1 MIAAAPEMLLTT
13 TLNTPLTFLLSV
25 LPRLDLILD
34 CAVRNMQGPQRADN
48 AAPFRGLYISGE
60 DVAHTLSQ
68 PPDAMPFG
76 IDRTVLQAGVESVCS
91 ANSPLDALVQ
101 RFGLT
106 QFDADLIILA
116 LAPEINLR
124 YEKVFAYLQDD
135 VTRKRPTVE
144 LALHLLC
151 SSAEEK
157 LQHRDCFSLE
167 APLFRDGLARLIP
180 DPNQVEPPLLAHYL
194 RLDDQVI
201 RQLLG
206 DSALDS
212 RLA

>member
-25 LPRLDLILD
+25 LHRLDLILD

-76 IDRTVLQAGVESVCS
+76 IDRTVLQESVCT
-91 ANSPLDALVQ
+91 ANSPLGALVQ

-116 LAPEINLR
+116 LPPQINLR
-124 YEKVFAYLQDD
+124 YEKVFAYLQHT
-135 VTRKRPTVE
+135 VTRHRPTVE
-144 LALHLLC
+144 LALNLLC
-151 SSAEEK
+151 S
-157 LQHRDCFSLE
+157 
-167 APLFRDGLARLIP
+167 
-180 DPNQVEPPLLAHYL
+180 
-194 RLDDQVI
+194 
-201 RQLLG
+201 
-206 DSALDS
+206 
-212 RLA
+212 